1 MTRRNAGSA
10 FLSAG
15 APVLWTWMST
25 LVMSV
30 VAQRSVGLDWPSLGL
45 VASSAT
51 IPALL
56 VALAPHRWRRG
67 AMVAATAATAMLCTA
82 NVAYRKVFG
91 TYIPLRAFANV
102 REAQGEGG
110 YALGVL
116 GPLDLVPVVLFVATV
131 GVAVALSRAPR
142 PSPPRGQR
150 MAWTAICVLGLM
162 PAFRWAAVVAPG
174 DMEPYTGGFIY
185 DHILDARRILGERQM
200 GRTPATEDL
209 SRVSSLLNER
219 RVGRPRSDDAAD
231 PWWGVAAGSNLLLIQ
246 VESLNAWI
254 RDVQIGNEP
263 AMPALQSLAER
274 GVRFDWIFDQTHL
287 GRSSDA
293 DLLVMASQHPL
304 PRDATSMVRPG
315 LDMEAVPDVLAAVGY
330 ATLSGS
336 GSVADFWNYDE
347 RFVRFGISKRLFTQD
362 FEQNLP
368 ANHLPFQRGWLDDEL
383 VLGQAA
389 GAISA
394 LPDPWMA
401 YLLTATTHGPSTRL
415 PTTVPILPLGPLD
428 GTPTGNYILKAR
440 YADTQIGNL
449 LDSLAASGDLA
460 HTTVVVYGDHTEW
473 LGLDKDWAAERLG
486 VQTLAPEARG
496 LLLDRVPLV
505 IAPPPGAL
513 PPGLAGTRVSRP
525 GGLIDV
531 GPTILHLMGMDPPRW
546 FLGRSLLADGPSLA
560 VQATGEAVND
570 SLMWTGSRCYAFP
583 SGEPRPPGPCEPLR
597 ARAREELG
605 VSWLITLYGL
615 SAAPTVGDGGR

>member
-1 MTRRNAGSA
+1 MTKRSARSA
-10 FLSAG
+10 FLFAG
-15 APVLWTWMST
+15 APVLWTWLST

-30 VAQRSVGLDWPSLGL
+30 VAQRSVGLDWPSQGL

-51 IPALL
+51 VPALL

-67 AMVAATAATAMLCTA
+67 AMVAATGATALLALA

-91 TYIPLRAFANV
+91 TYMPLRAFANV
-102 REAQGEGG
+102 TEGMGQGE
-110 YALGVL
+110 YALKLL
-116 GPLDLVPVVLFVATV
+116 GPPDFVPIALFVVTFLA
-131 GVAVALSRAPR
+131 AVALPRAPR
-142 PSPPRGQR
+142 VTRPRGQW

-162 PAFRWAAVVAPG
+162 PAFRWASVVAPG

-185 DHILDARRILGERQM
+185 DHILDARRILGERTM
-200 GRTPATEDL
+200 SRTPPAEELD
-209 SRVSSLLNER
+209 RVTGLLNER
-219 RVGRPRSDDAAD
+219 HAGRPRKDDPAD
-231 PWWGVAAGSNLLLIQ
+231 PWWGIAAGSNLLLIQ
-246 VESLNAWI
+246 VESLNAWM

-315 LDMEAVPDVLAAVGY
+315 LDMEAVPDVLDAHGY
-330 ATLSGS
+330 TTFG
-336 GSVADFWNYDE
+336 GGGVVADFWNYDE
-347 RFVRFGISKRLFTQD
+347 RWDRYGISKTMFTQE
-362 FEQNLP
+362 FEQNLSSDHAP
-368 ANHLPFQRGWLDDEL
+368 VQRGWLDDAL

-449 LDSLAASGDLA
+449 LDSLTASGDLA

-473 LGLDKDWAAERLG
+473 LGLDKEWAAERMG
-486 VQTLAPEARG
+486 APDLPNDARE
-496 LLLDRVPLV
+496 LVLDRIAVV

-525 GGLIDV
+525 GGLLDV
-531 GPTILHLMGMDPPRW
+531 GPTILHLMGMDAPRW
-546 FLGRSLLADGPSLA
+546 FLGRSLLADGPSLSA
-560 VQATGEAVND
+560 QATGEAVED
-570 SLMWTGSRCYAFP
+570 SLMWTGSRCYTFP
-583 SGEPRPPGPCEPLR
+583 SGEPRTPGPCEPLR
-597 ARAREELG
+597 ARAREELE

-615 SAAPTVGDGGR
+615 SAAPGGGDGGG

>member
-1 MTRRNAGSA
+1 MMRRNAGSA
-10 FLSAG
+10 FLFAG

-30 VAQRSVGLDWPSLGL
+30 VAQRSVGLDWPSQGL

-56 VALAPHRWRRG
+56 VALAPHRRRRG
-67 AMVAATAATAMLCTA
+67 AMVAATAAAALLCTA
-82 NVAYRKVFG
+82 NVAYHKVFG

-102 REAQGEGG
+102 GEAQGEGG

-116 GPLDLVPVVLFVATV
+116 GPVDLVPVGLFVATV

-150 MAWTAICVLGLM
+150 MVWTAVCVLGLL

-200 GRTPATEDL
+200 GRMPAAEEL
-209 SRVSSLLNER
+209 NRVTGLLNER
-219 RVGRPRSDDAAD
+219 RVDRPRSDDAAD

-254 RDVQIGNEP
+254 TEAQIGDGP
-263 AMPALQSLAER
+263 AMPVLQALAER
-274 GVRFDWIFDQTHL
+274 GVRFDWVFDQTHL

-315 LDMEAVPDVLAAVGY
+315 LDMEAVPDVLAADGY
-330 ATLSGS
+330 ATLG
-336 GSVADFWNYDE
+336 GGGVNADFWNYDE
-347 RFVRFGISKRLFTQD
+347 RWVRYGISRRMFTRD

-368 ANHLPFQRGWLDDEL
+368 ANHLPFVRGWLDDEL
-383 VLGQAA
+383 VLGRAA

-394 LPDPWMA
+394 LADPWMA

-415 PTTVPILPLGPLD
+415 PPTVPILPLGPLD
-428 GTPTGNYILKAR
+428 GTPTGNYLLKAR
-440 YADTQIGNL
+440 YADTAIGNL
-449 LDSLAASGDLA
+449 LDSLAVSRDLA

-473 LGLDKDWAAERLG
+473 LGLDEDWAAERLG
-486 VQTLAPEARG
+486 VQVLPSEARG
-496 LLLDRVPLV
+496 LLLDRVVLV

-513 PPGLAGTRVSRP
+513 PPELAGTRVSRP

-531 GPTILHLMGMDPPRW
+531 GPTILHLMGMDAPRW
-546 FLGRSLLADGPSLA
+546 FLGRSLLADGPSLSA
-560 VQATGEAVND
+560 QATGQAVDD

-583 SGEPRPPGPCEPLR
+583 SGEPRPSGSCEPLR
-597 ARAREELG
+597 ARAREELE

-615 SAAPTVGDGGR
+615 SARSTGRDGGT